1 MEYFEAK
8 DYIMHESRKEDFAW
22 ESSVRLTS
30 VGSNEELAMFLEERE
45 GRKRKWQG
53 EGKMMRR
60 EEGEEREQRKV
71 PPKKIMGEFID
82 FSISYAEFFDRFPVL
97 DKHVNLSRK
106 FKKTRKETSNV
117 LVFLVKCYYS

>member
-71 PPKKIMGEFID
+71 PPKKIMGE
-82 FSISYAEFFDRFPVL
+82 
-97 DKHVNLSRK
+97 
-106 FKKTRKETSNV
+106 
-117 LVFLVKCYYS
+117 

>member
-8 DYIMHESRKEDFAW
+8 DYIMHDSRKEDFAW
-22 ESSVRLTS
+22 ESSVRLTL
-30 VGSNEELAMFLEERE
+30 VESNEELGMFLEERE

-71 PPKKIMGEFID
+71 PPKKIMVGENK
-82 FSISYAEFFDRFPVL
+82 SERTTKEL
-97 DKHVNLSRK
+97 LVNRQ
-106 FKKTRKETSNV
+106 TDM
-117 LVFLVKCYYS
+117 